1 MTKKMKTRKEN
12 QMKVSC
18 KVFFCFTCI
27 RDCKPN
33 WCCVPCNGSHVLPD
47 FIDELASDE
56 DEINE
61 DDVQYIEGLAQKV
74 CIHVPINHK
83 VF

>member
-1 MTKKMKTRKEN
+1 M
-12 QMKVSC
+12 
-18 KVFFCFTCI
+18 
-27 RDCKPN
+27 
-33 WCCVPCNGSHVLPD
+33 PCNGFHVLPD
-47 FIDELASDE
+47 FVDELASDE

-74 CIHVPINHK
+74 WVRVPINYK

>member
-1 MTKKMKTRKEN
+1 MLW
-12 QMKVSC
+12 SC
-18 KVFFCFTCI
+18 Y
-27 RDCKPN
+27 
-33 WCCVPCNGSHVLPD
+33 GSNVLLD

-74 CIHVPINHK
+74 CI
-83 VF
+83 

>member
-1 MTKKMKTRKEN
+1 M
-12 QMKVSC
+12 
-18 KVFFCFTCI
+18 
-27 RDCKPN
+27 
-33 WCCVPCNGSHVLPD
+33 PCNSSHALPD

-74 CIHVPINHK
+74 CIYVPINRK
-83 VF
+83 VL